1 MLNTAS
7 YANYKITHTDETF
20 TDWLVKSAGPA
31 WNKAINHPFT
41 DAVGN
46 DTVSTEEFIRYLLE
60 DYQYIQDLASALGF
74 LIAKAPTMAAKA
86 RLSGYAQLLTSNELE
101 YFQRSFKELGIAPE
115 VYEAAKPNTIT
126 RAIGATLLS
135 TAGKGHYIDGMATLL
150 ASEWIYREWGHREA
164 SRLRSGRFYLAEWVE
179 SLATDEFGE
188 FIEWIKQEVNMIGE
202 EERMKRQSEISESF
216 THMCEL
222 EAEFFDM
229 VS

>member
-7 YANYKITHTDETF
+7 YANYKITHTDESF

-31 WNKAINHPFT
+31 WDRAISHPFT
-41 DAVGN
+41 SAVGN
-46 DTVSTEEFIRYLLE
+46 DTVSVEVFSRYLIE
-60 DYQYIQDLASALGF
+60 DYHYIQDLASALGF
-74 LIAKAPTMAAKA
+74 LIAKAPGMDAKA
-86 RLSGYAQLLTSNELE
+86 RLSAFAHQLTSNELA
-101 YFQRSFKELGIAPE
+101 YFHKTFKELGIEPE
-115 VYEAAKPNTIT
+115 VYENSKPNTVT

-135 TAGKGHYIDGMATLL
+135 TAGKGHYVDGMATLL

-164 SRLRSGRFYLAEWVE
+164 SKPRPERHYLSAWVE
-179 SLATDEFGE
+179 FLATDEFGK
-188 FIEWIKQEVNMIGE
+188 FIEWIKQEVNTIGE
-202 EERMKRQSEISESF
+202 EERVKRQSEISESF